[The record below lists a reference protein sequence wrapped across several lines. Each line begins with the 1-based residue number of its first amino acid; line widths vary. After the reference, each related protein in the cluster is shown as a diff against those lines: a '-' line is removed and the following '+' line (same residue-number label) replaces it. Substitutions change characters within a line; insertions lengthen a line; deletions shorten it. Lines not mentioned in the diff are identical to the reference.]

1 MAAIM
6 LRGPTLLAL
15 WLLLL
20 AGFAVLSGFAA
31 AADRFPADV
40 WLAHRIQDIHFAAF
54 DAAVSLPET
63 LADLPFVLAVWL
75 PALGLLWLLRRRWE
89 ALILLLA
96 PLGSGIN
103 SVVKFLVDR
112 PRPFPDLVRVT
123 ESAGGAS
130 FPSGHTV
137 AAVLVFGLL
146 LYFAAVLVRL
156 AWLRL
161 PLQIACL
168 YGIAFTGIARVYHGA
183 HWPSDVLGGY
193 YLGGL
198 MLLALIAAHR
208 WRPLLRKGE

>member
-1 MAAIM
+1 M

-31 AADRFPADV
+31 AADHFPADV
-40 WLAHRIQDIHFAAF
+40 WLAHHLQEIHSAAF
-54 DAAVSLPET
+54 DDAVSLPET

-103 SVVKFLVDR
+103 SVVKSLVDR
-112 PRPFPDLVRVT
+112 PRPSPDLVRVT
-123 ESAGGAS
+123 ESASGAS

-146 LYFAAVLVRL
+146 LYFATVLVRS

-198 MLLALIAAHR
+198 MLLALITAHR